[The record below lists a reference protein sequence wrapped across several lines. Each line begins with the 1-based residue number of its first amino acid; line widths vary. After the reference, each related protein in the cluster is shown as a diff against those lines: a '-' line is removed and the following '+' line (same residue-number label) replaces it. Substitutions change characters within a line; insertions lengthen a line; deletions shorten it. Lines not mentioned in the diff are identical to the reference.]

1 MAQKS
6 RRYESE
12 FIKKIVKVIEDKLSR
27 TPLGVDPYLIGIDS
41 RVYDINLWL
50 QDGSTNVD
58 ILVIYGMRGIGKT
71 TIAKCVYNSNFKR
84 FEGSSF
90 LENIREMSV
99 QPNGLIQI
107 QKQLLSDVLNRKK
120 VKIYNVS
127 EGITTIEGAICSRR
141 VLLVLDDVDRRQQ
154 LDAIIRMQDR
164 FCPGSKIIITT
175 SVMGL
180 LKAPQFA
187 FKQQK
192 VVALGYNESLELF
205 SWHAFGQDRPTE
217 IHLEHSVRI
226 VHRCGGLPLALIVL
240 GSALSGKSIVIW
252 EDTLKKLEAIP
263 EEEIVNKLRIS
274 FDSLQDDHD
283 RKLFL
288 HIACFFSGMDRDVI
302 VRILEGCGFYP
313 TVGIQNLIDRCL
325 VTIDGYNKLQLH
337 HLIRDMG
344 RGIVCQES
352 EEPRKRSRLWHT
364 KDSFEVLTKKNGTE
378 AIEGLIL
385 NMREYHEYTPQIS
398 NEVILETKAFER
410 MHKLRLLQLSH
421 VQLKGYYEGFLTELR
436 WLCWN
441 EFPFHSLPND
451 FPLGC
456 LVVLEMCYSNLREVW
471 QGAKYFPSLKI
482 LDLSHSHGIKETPD
496 FSGVSILE
504 RLILKDCTNLVDVH
518 ESIGYL
524 KKLVYLNV
532 EDCKNL
538 TRLPMLEFLETLS
551 LSGCS
556 NLIEFP
562 VEILNIKSLKVF
574 QADGVPIQQL
584 WPRKNPE
591 ICWASCLPS
600 NLMELSLTDCNLS
613 DDDFP
618 WDFGN
623 LSSLR
628 KLNLSCNP
636 LTSLPGW
643 IRGVVKLDELS
654 LSQCTSLKSLV
665 SLPSVGELIV
675 NGCTSLETVTF
686 QSVPTLPRII
696 LDESICN
703 LVELEYYFK
712 LQPLERVDEEMIII
726 LDLGMYWKSMETIMM
741 DTIHVFKIG
750 RKKKQPIQGLYE
762 YGIFSTFLPGNK
774 VPGRFAYISRRS
786 RISFTVP
793 LRPQISGLNIFSVYA
808 TDNID
813 ITSSASSYSS
823 TVPIV
828 TIVRNKSKKL
838 QWIYAPSFF
847 GTTGDDGKDVIWLSH
862 WKSGNQLE
870 GGDEVTVSVSTTR
883 SPDLEVKMFG
893 VQIVYNE
900 QEDRM
905 KNVYSSFLEAQSQTF
920 NRSPFSPFEISTG
933 NFSSSDGIMEESYST
948 YYLHCRPEGLRN
960 PELERLQWFHD
971 LTSGFHERSIVY
983 WEDDDRTP
991 PDGPEY
997 MNSSPRARGCPV
1009 RVKYFFFSLP
1019 LVRGCLRS
1027 VDRLRYGRG
1036 ISIARARLLA
1046 RWRDCYQGCC
1056 GC

>member
-1 MAQKS
+1 
-6 RRYESE
+6 
-12 FIKKIVKVIEDKLSR
+12 
-27 TPLGVDPYLIGIDS
+27 
-41 RVYDINLWL
+41 
-50 QDGSTNVD
+50 
-58 ILVIYGMRGIGKT
+58 
-71 TIAKCVYNSNFKR
+71 
-84 FEGSSF
+84 
-90 LENIREMSV
+90 
-99 QPNGLIQI
+99 
-107 QKQLLSDVLNRKK
+107 
-120 VKIYNVS
+120 
-127 EGITTIEGAICSRR
+127 
-141 VLLVLDDVDRRQQ
+141 
-154 LDAIIRMQDR
+154 
-164 FCPGSKIIITT
+164 
-175 SVMGL
+175 
-180 LKAPQFA
+180 
-187 FKQQK
+187 
-192 VVALGYNESLELF
+192 
-205 SWHAFGQDRPTE
+205 
-217 IHLEHSVRI
+217 
-226 VHRCGGLPLALIVL
+226 
-240 GSALSGKSIVIW
+240 
-252 EDTLKKLEAIP
+252 
-263 EEEIVNKLRIS
+263 
-274 FDSLQDDHD
+274 
-283 RKLFL
+283 
-288 HIACFFSGMDRDVI
+288 
-302 VRILEGCGFYP
+302 
-313 TVGIQNLIDRCL
+313 
-325 VTIDGYNKLQLH
+325 
-337 HLIRDMG
+337 MG

-482 LDLSHSHGIKETPD
+482 LDLSHSH
-496 FSGVSILE
+496 
-504 RLILKDCTNLVDVH
+504 
-518 ESIGYL
+518 
-524 KKLVYLNV
+524 
-532 EDCKNL
+532 
-538 TRLPMLEFLETLS
+538 
-551 LSGCS
+551 
-556 NLIEFP
+556 
-562 VEILNIKSLKVF
+562 
-574 QADGVPIQQL
+574 
-584 WPRKNPE
+584 
-591 ICWASCLPS
+591 
-600 NLMELSLTDCNLS
+600 
-613 DDDFP
+613 
-618 WDFGN
+618 
-623 LSSLR
+623 
-628 KLNLSCNP
+628 
-636 LTSLPGW
+636 
-643 IRGVVKLDELS
+643 
-654 LSQCTSLKSLV
+654 
-665 SLPSVGELIV
+665 GELIV